1 MQNSLLDSDKKYA
14 KGDSGLPYTKTRN
27 YMELN
32 RTAVIEPKYLDLF
45 CEYLYKN
52 MGIYI
57 EQSKKGLL
65 AQKITK
71 LMTEGGILNSG
82 EYYHFIVSPPISEKQ
97 KALKNKFIDTVTVHK
112 TNFFRENN
120 HFEFIQRNIAKII
133 EESPT
138 LRFTNELRVW
148 SSACSTGEE
157 AYTLA
162 MLFKEILPPGMRA
175 KILATDISPDSIRKA
190 MNGVYKFGPEDNI
203 TNYYINKYF
212 NKIGDSWAISDEIK
226 SSVTFRLFN
235 LMETFPFKNPFDII
249 FCRNVM
255 IYFDKDVQEKLVN
268 NFYNSLSKN
277 SLLFIGHSESL
288 IQIKHQFT
296 YHEPTIYKKVSK

>member
-1 MQNSLLDSDKKYA
+1 MVVV
-14 KGDSGLPYTKTRN
+14 
-27 YMELN
+27 MELN
-32 RTAVIEPKYLDLF
+32 RPSSIEPRYLDLF

-57 EQSKKGLL
+57 EPTKKSLL
-65 AQKITK
+65 AQKLTK
-71 LMTEGGILNSG
+71 LMSDAEIQNAG

-97 KALKNKFIDTVTVHK
+97 KTLKNKFLDTVTVHK

-120 HFEFIQRNIAKII
+120 HFEFIQRNITKII

-138 LRFTNELRVW
+138 AKFTNELRIW

-157 AYTLA
+157 AYTLS
-162 MLFKEILPPGMRA
+162 MLFKEILPAGMRA

-190 MNGVYKFGPEDNI
+190 LVGTYKFGPEDNI

-212 NKIGDSWAISDEIK
+212 DKNGDTWSINDDVK

-255 IYFDKDVQEKLVN
+255 IYFDKEVQEKLVN

>member
-1 MQNSLLDSDKKYA
+1 
-14 KGDSGLPYTKTRN
+14 
-27 YMELN
+27 MELAKII
-32 RTAVIEPKYLDLF
+32 TVEPRYLDLF

-57 EQSKKGLL
+57 ETSKKSLL
-65 AQKITK
+65 AQKLSK
-71 LMTEGGILNSG
+71 LMQDSGIPNSG

-97 KALKNKFIDTVTVHK
+97 KAMKDKFIDTVTVHK

-120 HFEFIQRNIAKII
+120 HFEFLQKNITEII
-133 EESPT
+133 AESPSIKVT
-138 LRFTNELRVW
+138 GELRVW

-162 MLFKEILPPGMRA
+162 MLLKEILPTNVKP

-190 MNGVYKFGPEDNI
+190 LEGVYRFGPEDNI

-212 NKIGDSWAISDEIK
+212 TKKESEWVISPEVK
-226 SSVTFRLFN
+226 SFVTFRLFN
-235 LMETFPFKNPFDII
+235 LMESFPFRNPFDII

-255 IYFDKDVQEKLVN
+255 IYFDKEVQERLVN
-268 NFYNSLSKN
+268 NFHNALSKKGF
-277 SLLFIGHSESL
+277 LFIGHSESL
-288 IQIKHQFT
+288 IQIKHPFT
-296 YHEPTIYKKVSK
+296 YHEPTIYRKLQ

>member
-1 MQNSLLDSDKKYA
+1 
-14 KGDSGLPYTKTRN
+14 
-27 YMELN
+27 MELAKII
-32 RTAVIEPKYLDLF
+32 TVEPRYLDLF

-57 EQSKKGLL
+57 ETSKKSLL
-65 AQKITK
+65 AQKLSK
-71 LMTEGGILNSG
+71 LMQDSGIPNSG

-97 KALKNKFIDTVTVHK
+97 KAMKDKFIDTVTVHK

-120 HFEFIQRNIAKII
+120 HFEFLQKNITEII
-133 EESPT
+133 AESPSIKVT
-138 LRFTNELRVW
+138 GELRVW

-162 MLFKEILPPGMRA
+162 MLLKEILPTNVKP

-190 MNGVYKFGPEDNI
+190 LEGVYRFGPEDNI

-212 NKIGDSWAISDEIK
+212 TKKESEWVISPEVK
-226 SSVTFRLFN
+226 SFVTFRLFN
-235 LMETFPFKNPFDII
+235 LMESFPFRNPFDII

-255 IYFDKDVQEKLVN
+255 IYFDKEVQERLVN
-268 NFYNSLSKN
+268 NFHSALSKKGF
-277 SLLFIGHSESL
+277 LFIGHSESL
-288 IQIKHQFT
+288 IQIKHPFT
-296 YHEPTIYKKVSK
+296 YHEPTIYRKLQ